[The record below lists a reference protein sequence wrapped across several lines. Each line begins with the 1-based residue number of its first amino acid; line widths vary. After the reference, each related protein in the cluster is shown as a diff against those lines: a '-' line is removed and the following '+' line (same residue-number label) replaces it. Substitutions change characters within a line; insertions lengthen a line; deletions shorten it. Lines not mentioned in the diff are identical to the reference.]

1 MTVLLSILAILFFV
15 LAVGLRVIEKYSTEK
30 TDEELG
36 KMTRYMPT
44 LMAVLITGMAIRYLI
59 G

>member
-15 LAVGLRVIEKYSTEK
+15 LAVGLRLIEKYSTEK

>member
-15 LAVGLRVIEKYSTEK
+15 LAVGLRLIEKYSTEK

-44 LMAVLITGMAIRYLI
+44 LMAVLITGMAIRYLM